1 MYSAYFISAFARKL
15 WRGEHCWSGHTSALV
30 VGFHCQFMVK
40 IATLVDAL
48 MSFATWCHHLV
59 KDNKASARLAIEVLM
74 QGADSHK
81 LSDLHCM
88 HVALHPSTVQQC
100 QLLFKA
106 FDWSESSIHMPCK
119 ELALFS
125 LHAEN
130 LSQCMHLRAA
140 CTEEL
145 LVQWILK
152 FCMSLRTA
160 RVSCLNCFKSS

>member
-1 MYSAYFISAFARKL
+1 MYSVYFISAFARKL

-81 LSDLHCM
+81 LSISLYAFACCM
-88 HVALHPSTVQQC
+88 YRRIASRVNSTINCHRTFSMYAFACCMYRRTVSRVHSTVSYVFADC
-100 QLLFKA
+100 
-106 FDWSESSIHMPCK
+106 
-119 ELALFS
+119 
-125 LHAEN
+125 
-130 LSQCMHLRAA
+130 A
-140 CTEEL
+140 CTGRCEQL
-145 LVQWILK
+145 P
-152 FCMSLRTA
+152 
-160 RVSCLNCFKSS
+160 